1 MSSPYGWGITP
12 KQPSQAGESK
22 PTPPQGQT
30 SREAGYSQKQE
41 AQPSRAAGYSQ
52 PQQVLSYGFNLP
64 SQQESQSAQQYGF
77 GAQQQEQQ
85 QRAQENQPV
94 QQYGFGAQQ
103 QERPSPQYGFSSQ
116 QQEQPATQ
124 YGFTPQQQYQ
134 QPSSQTTEPYGQAS
148 QQYAGAPAQQ
158 YQPGIN
164 AQQGYYPSM
173 QEQFDNNDK
182 YNTKAILGLIFTF
195 LFWPVGLVL
204 SIMGR
209 NEIKQNG
216 GKGKGLTT
224 ASFVLCG
231 LSIVS
236 TIVVT
241 AMVLTGALNAGA
253 GRANQLAGRKSG
265 YSYSSKGHSGWE
277 FSGDGNSKGNVGGN
291 SKGTTSG
298 NAPGGNASNPV
309 TTGKDKNKYSTAKE
323 WYEKS
328 NDAKTNIH
336 MLGATY
342 APDGDETTFSDDNTL
357 VEKLTINGMTAD
369 NANGNFGQSV
379 KTDFGNIAAVM
390 KEQVSGDAKLHLI
403 VQNGN
408 GEVFIDQTF

>member
-22 PTPPQGQT
+22 PTPPQAQP
-30 SREAGYSQKQE
+30 SRAAGYSQKQE
-41 AQPSRAAGYSQ
+41 AQPSQALGYSQ
-52 PQQVLSYGFNLP
+52 PQQSQQAQQAPTYGFNLP

-77 GAQQQEQQ
+77 NVQQEEGQLAQEQPAPQYGFAPQQQEQT
-85 QRAQENQPV
+85 V
-94 QQYGFGAQQ
+94 
-103 QERPSPQYGFSSQ
+103 PQYGF
-116 QQEQPATQ
+116 A
-124 YGFTPQQQYQ
+124 PQQQYQ
-134 QPSSQTTEPYGQAS
+134 QPSSQPTEPYGQAP
-148 QQYAGAPAQQ
+148 QQYAGAPTQQ
-158 YQPGIN
+158 YQPGMN

-182 YNTKAILGLIFTF
+182 YNTKAILGFIFTF

-209 NEIKQNG
+209 NEIKKNG

-236 TIVVT
+236 TIVIT

-253 GRANQLAGRKSG
+253 GRASQLAGQPGG
-265 YSYSSKGHSGWE
+265 YYSSSRGTSGWE
-277 FSGDGNSKGNVGGN
+277 FSEKGNASGSSKGN
-291 SKGTTSG
+291 TSG
-298 NAPGGNASNPV
+298 NAPSGNASNPV

-323 WYEKS
+323 WYDKS

-369 NANGNFGQSV
+369 NANGNFGKSV

-390 KEQVSGDAKLHLI
+390 KEQVSGDANLHLI
-403 VQNGN
+403 VQNEN
-408 GEVFIDQTF
+408 GEVFIDQTY

>member
-22 PTPPQGQT
+22 PAPVQAQPSQ
-30 SREAGYSQKQE
+30 APGYSQSQQ
-41 AQPSRAAGYSQ
+41 AQQ
-52 PQQVLSYGFNLP
+52 PPSYGFNLP

-77 GAQQQEQQ
+77 NVQQEEG
-85 QRAQENQPV
+85 QRAQEQSA
-94 QQYGFGAQQ
+94 QQYGFA
-103 QERPSPQYGFSSQ
+103 
-116 QQEQPATQ
+116 
-124 YGFTPQQQYQ
+124 PQQQYQ
-134 QPSSQTTEPYGQAS
+134 QPASHLTEPYGQAS
-148 QQYAGAPAQQ
+148 QQYAGAPTQL
-158 YQPGIN
+158 YHPGIN
-164 AQQGYYPSM
+164 TQQGYYPSM

-182 YNTKAILGLIFTF
+182 YNTKVILGLIFTF
-195 LFWPVGLVL
+195 LFWPAGLAL

-236 TIVVT
+236 TIVIT

-253 GRANQLAGRKSG
+253 GRANQLAGQSG
-265 YSYSSKGHSGWE
+265 GYYSSSKGTPGWE
-277 FSGDGNSKGNVGGN
+277 FREKGNAGGN

-298 NAPGGNASNPV
+298 NAPSGNASNPV

-369 NANGNFGQSV
+369 NANGNFGKSV

-403 VQNGN
+403 VQNEN
-408 GEVFIDQTF
+408 GEVFIDQTY

>member
-22 PTPPQGQT
+22 PTPPQGQP
-30 SREAGYSQKQE
+30 SQAAGYSQNQE
-41 AQPSRAAGYSQ
+41 AQPSQAPGYSRA
-52 PQQVLSYGFNLP
+52 QQAQQTPTYGFNLP
-64 SQQESQSAQQYGF
+64 SQQEGLSAQQYSFQQGEGQRAQEQPAPQYGF
-77 GAQQQEQQ
+77 GAQQQEQS
-85 QRAQENQPV
+85 
-94 QQYGFGAQQ
+94 
-103 QERPSPQYGFSSQ
+103 SPQYGFS
-116 QQEQPATQ
+116 
-124 YGFTPQQQYQ
+124 PQQQYQ
-134 QPSSQTTEPYGQAS
+134 QPASQPTEPYGQAP
-148 QQYAGAPAQQ
+148 QQYAGAPTQQ
-158 YQPGIN
+158 CQPGIN

-204 SIMGR
+204 AILGR

-253 GRANQLAGRKSG
+253 GRASQHAGQSG
-265 YSYSSKGHSGWE
+265 GYYSSKGTSGWE
-277 FSGDGNSKGNVGGN
+277 FSNKGNA
-291 SKGTTSG
+291 SG
-298 NAPGGNASNPV
+298 NAPSGNASNPV
-309 TTGKDKNKYSTAKE
+309 TTGKDKNKYSTVKE

-369 NANGNFGQSV
+369 NANGNFGKSV

-403 VQNGN
+403 VQNEN

>member
-12 KQPSQAGESK
+12 KQPSQVGESK
-22 PTPPQGQT
+22 PTPPKVQPSQ
-30 SREAGYSQKQE
+30 APGYSQKQQSQQ
-41 AQPSRAAGYSQ
+41 AQQAPT
-52 PQQVLSYGFNLP
+52 YGFNLP
-64 SQQESQSAQQYGF
+64 SQQESQSTPQYGF
-77 GAQQQEQQ
+77 GSQQEEGP
-85 QRAQENQPV
+85 RAQGNQPV
-94 QQYGFGAQQ
+94 QQYGFSAQQ
-103 QERPSPQYGFSSQ
+103 QEQSSP
-116 QQEQPATQ
+116 Q

-134 QPSSQTTEPYGQAS
+134 QPASQPTEPYGQAS
-148 QQYAGAPAQQ
+148 QQYAGATAQQ
-158 YQPGIN
+158 YQPGMN

-182 YNTKAILGLIFTF
+182 YNTKAILGFIFTF

-253 GRANQLAGRKSG
+253 GRANQPAGQSGG
-265 YSYSSKGHSGWE
+265 YSYSSKGTSGWE
-277 FSGDGNSKGNVGGN
+277 FSGKGNSSGSSKGN
-291 SKGTTSG
+291 TSG
-298 NAPGGNASNPV
+298 NAPSGNDSNPV

-328 NDAKTNIH
+328 NDAKTNTH

-357 VEKLTINGMTAD
+357 VEKLTINSMTAD

-403 VQNGN
+403 VQNEN

>member
-22 PTPPQGQT
+22 LTPAQGQP
-30 SREAGYSQKQE
+30 SQAVGYSQKQE
-41 AQPSRAAGYSQ
+41 DQHSQAVGYYQLQQAQQSPT
-52 PQQVLSYGFNLP
+52 YGFHLP
-64 SQQESQSAQQYGF
+64 SQQGSQSAQQYGF

-85 QRAQENQPV
+85 KRAQEQPAP
-94 QQYGFGAQQ
+94 QYGFGAQQ
-103 QERPSPQYGFSSQ
+103 QNQSSPQYDF
-116 QQEQPATQ
+116 A
-124 YGFTPQQQYQ
+124 PQQQYQ
-134 QPSSQTTEPYGQAS
+134 PPASQPTEPYGQAS
-148 QQYAGAPAQQ
+148 QQYAGAPTQR

-209 NEIKQNG
+209 NEIKKYG

-236 TIVVT
+236 TVVVT
-241 AMVLTGALNAGA
+241 VMVLTGALNAGA
-253 GRANQLAGRKSG
+253 GRANQLAGQQGG
-265 YSYSSKGHSGWE
+265 YYSSSKGTSGWE
-277 FSGDGNSKGNVGGN
+277 FSGKGNA
-291 SKGTTSG
+291 SG
-298 NAPGGNASNPV
+298 NAPSGNASNPV

-328 NDAKTNIH
+328 NDAKMNIH

-357 VEKLTINGMTAD
+357 VEKLTINSMTAD
-369 NANGNFGQSV
+369 KASGNFGESV

-390 KEQVSGDAKLHLI
+390 KEQVSDDDKFHLI
-403 VQNGN
+403 VQNEN

>member
-22 PTPPQGQT
+22 PTTAQAQPSQAP
-30 SREAGYSQKQE
+30 GYSQSQQ
-41 AQPSRAAGYSQ
+41 AQQQ
-52 PQQVLSYGFNLP
+52 PTYGFNLP

-85 QRAQENQPV
+85 RAQEQP
-94 QQYGFGAQQ
+94 A
-103 QERPSPQYGFSSQ
+103 PQYGFDAQ
-116 QQEQPATQ
+116 QQEQPAPQ
-124 YGFTPQQQYQ
+124 YGFAPQQQYQ
-134 QPSSQTTEPYGQAS
+134 QPASQPTESYGQAP
-148 QQYAGAPAQQ
+148 QQYAGAPTQQ
-158 YQPGIN
+158 YQPGMN

-253 GRANQLAGRKSG
+253 GRANQLAGQSG
-265 YSYSSKGHSGWE
+265 GYYSSSKDTSGWE
-277 FSGDGNSKGNVGGN
+277 FSEKGNAGGSSKGN
-291 SKGTTSG
+291 TSG
-298 NAPGGNASNPV
+298 NAPSGNASNPV

-369 NANGNFGQSV
+369 NANGNFGKSV
-379 KTDFGNIAAVM
+379 KIDFGNIAAVM

-403 VQNGN
+403 VQNEN

>member
-22 PTPPQGQT
+22 PTPAQAQPSQAGESKPTPAQAQP
-30 SREAGYSQKQE
+30 SRAAGYSQKQE
-41 AQPSRAAGYSQ
+41 AQPSQAAGYSQ
-52 PQQVLSYGFNLP
+52 SQHPQQTPTYGFNLP
-64 SQQESQSAQQYGF
+64 SQQESQSTPQYGF
-77 GAQQQEQQ
+77 GAQQQEQ
-85 QRAQENQPV
+85 RVQENQPAP
-94 QQYGFGAQQ
+94 QYGFGAQQ
-103 QERPSPQYGFSSQ
+103 QEQPAPQYGF
-116 QQEQPATQ
+116 A
-124 YGFTPQQQYQ
+124 PQQQYQ
-134 QPSSQTTEPYGQAS
+134 QPASQPTEPYGQAP
-148 QQYAGAPAQQ
+148 QQYVGASAQQ

-236 TIVVT
+236 TIVII

-253 GRANQLAGRKSG
+253 GRANQLAGQSDG
-265 YSYSSKGHSGWE
+265 YYSSSKGTSGWE
-277 FSGDGNSKGNVGGN
+277 FSGNGNSSKGNASGNSKGN
-291 SKGTTSG
+291 TSG
-298 NAPGGNASNPV
+298 NAPSGKASNPV

-379 KTDFGNIAAVM
+379 RPILAISP
-390 KEQVSGDAKLHLI
+390 Q
-403 VQNGN
+403 
-408 GEVFIDQTF
+408 

>member
-22 PTPPQGQT
+22 PTPPQGHPSQA
-30 SREAGYSQKQE
+30 AGYSQNQE

-52 PQQVLSYGFNLP
+52 KQQPQQSPSYGFNLP
-64 SQQESQSAQQYGF
+64 SQQERQPAPQYGF
-77 GAQQQEQQ
+77 GAQQEEK
-85 QRAQENQPV
+85 QRAQEQSAP
-94 QQYGFGAQQ
+94 QYGFSAQQ
-103 QERPSPQYGFSSQ
+103 QNQSSPQYGFA
-116 QQEQPATQ
+116 P
-124 YGFTPQQQYQ
+124 QQYQ
-134 QPSSQTTEPYGQAS
+134 QPSSQPTEPYGQAP

-158 YQPGIN
+158 YQPGMN

-182 YNTKAILGLIFTF
+182 YNTKAILGFIFTF

-216 GKGKGLTT
+216 GRGKGLTT

-236 TIVVT
+236 TIVIT

-253 GRANQLAGRKSG
+253 GRANQLAGQSG
-265 YSYSSKGHSGWE
+265 GYYSSSRGTSGWE
-277 FSGDGNSKGNVGGN
+277 LSGKGNASGSIKGN
-291 SKGTTSG
+291 TSG
-298 NAPGGNASNPV
+298 NAPSGNASNPV

-323 WYEKS
+323 WFEKS

-357 VEKLTINGMTAD
+357 VEKLTINGMTDD
-369 NANGNFGQSV
+369 NANGNFGKSV

-403 VQNGN
+403 VQNEN